1 MFSLSTLDSQL
12 IIAAKFCNV
21 AFSGSYNLD
30 ATIKNNINTSNVI
43 SPDIKYLTPKITT
56 VAIPSLS
63 TSCELTTNNAFV
75 SSAFIW
81 LFSQLSIASSTSC
94 RYCSVKLLAFKSLT
108 VSNPSCIFSV
118 LISCISLSLW
128 PTALNFLFANKIKI
142 IATGTHQTATIDI
155 LTSKAN
161 IPIESKTV
169 ETIEPTNSGIKCDSA
184 CSI

>member
-63 TSCELTTNNAFV
+63 TSCELTTNNQMEITA
-75 SSAFIW
+75 
-81 LFSQLSIASSTSC
+81 
-94 RYCSVKLLAFKSLT
+94 
-108 VSNPSCIFSV
+108 
-118 LISCISLSLW
+118 
-128 PTALNFLFANKIKI
+128 ALNGLKALKEPCKV
-142 IATGTHQTATIDI
+142 DI
-155 LTSKAN
+155 YT
-161 IPIESKTV
+161 
-169 ETIEPTNSGIKCDSA
+169 DSA
-184 CSI
+184 YVCNAFLQNWIYGWLKNGWVNSKKEPVKNKELWHELYEMTLFHNVTWHKVKGHADNVYNNRCDKLATTEYKNKLNA